1 MSVNRKSLTW
11 KFLFIL
17 VFGFRG
23 FVFAQEVTQD
33 IKMNGGFLSD
43 SLKIGEQTAFYLSA
57 RYPSDMTILFPDSTH
72 AFFPFEYQYK
82 EYFLTETRDGISRDS
97 AVYFLTTFEV
107 DRVQTLQLPVY
118 VVQQPDCTIVQS
130 RRDSVLIT
138 QFVAHVPDTVSTEQ
152 LPLKMNT
159 AYQKVYYDLNFW
171 LIVIVLG
178 VVLLLA
184 ALTWI
189 LFGKKIRRYFLAR
202 RLQKNHAYFIDRY
215 NTLLAQVKS
224 AFSPPATES
233 ALATW
238 KKYMEQ
244 LDARPYTKLT
254 TRETGSMIKE
264 PAVSDHLRRI
274 DNAIYGHDTTVVESL
289 ENLKAFAHQQYQ
301 RKLREVQH
309 GK

>member
-1 MSVNRKSLTW
+1 MSVYWKSLTW
-11 KFLFIL
+11 KFLL
-17 VFGFRG
+17 TLAFGLRG
-23 FVFAQEVTQD
+23 FVFAQEVAQD
-33 IKMNGGFLSD
+33 IQVNGGFLSD
-43 SLKIGEQTAFYLSA
+43 SLKIGEQTAYYLSA
-57 RYPSDMTILFPDSTH
+57 RYPSEMTILFPDSTH
-72 AFFPFEYQYK
+72 NFFPFEYQYK
-82 EYFLTETRDGISRDS
+82 EYFLTETRKGISRDS

-107 DRVQTLQLPVY
+107 DRVQTLRLPVY

-130 RRDSVLIT
+130 RADSVLIT
-138 QFVAHVPDTVSTEQ
+138 QFVTQVPDTVSTEQ

-171 LIVIVLG
+171 LLVIVLG

-184 ALTWI
+184 AVGWI
-189 LFGKKIRRYFLAR
+189 LFGKKIRRYFVAR
-202 RLQKNHAYFIDRY
+202 RLRKNHAYFIDRY

-254 TRETGSMIKE
+254 TRETVSMIKE

-274 DNAIYGHDTTVVESL
+274 DNAIYGHNTTVVESL
-289 ENLKAFAHQQYQ
+289 ENLRAFAHRQYQ